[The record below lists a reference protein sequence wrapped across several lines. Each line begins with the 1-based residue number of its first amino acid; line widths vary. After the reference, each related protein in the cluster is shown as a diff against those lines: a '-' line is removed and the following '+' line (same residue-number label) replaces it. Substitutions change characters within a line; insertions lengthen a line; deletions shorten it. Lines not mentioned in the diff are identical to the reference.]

1 MTRSSKT
8 RSTILALAASVAL
21 AAGSTATLAQV
32 GTAFTYQGQL
42 KNSGNSVNSP
52 TDMQFSL
59 WTAAS
64 GGSQIGTTVT
74 QTNVS
79 VSEGLFSTSVD
90 FGVNP
95 YTSNQALWLQI
106 AVRNPAGGG
115 AYVAMGSRQ
124 RLTPSPFSLATRGI
138 NVDALGR
145 VTFNPTGPGSQNDQS
160 FTVNAAN
167 GGMLQTL
174 AVSNGGFQ
182 NRMETTLD
190 ASSAGNPGAGFI
202 RMHTPGL
209 GYGSLTLNETMT
221 LVSGRNSGN
230 VGIGTPTPVDKLS
243 IVGGA
248 LSFGSATLPLGGMD
262 YDSTT
267 DALRLR
273 TNIGSAGLNTTA
285 LSILRTLGN
294 VGIGVPS
301 PAARLDVR
309 LPNNNAGTAI
319 VFGSPTYAMGRL
331 GEDSS
336 TNSVVVAN
344 AYFSATV
351 PSSVSLDFR
360 VGGTAPSDT
369 KAKVRQDGVFE
380 VKTLQ
385 INGGSDL
392 VEGFDS
398 QAKDIEPG
406 TLMVIDPAHPG
417 ELIPSTSAYDSKV
430 AGIVSGAGGVN
441 PGIKMG
447 QDGVMDGK
455 HPIAMTGR
463 VYVKATAAAGSIK
476 PGDLLTT
483 SDVPGHAMKATDT
496 AKSDGTIIGKA
507 MSALDKDTGLV
518 LVLVNLQ

>member
-74 QTNVS
+74 QTNVT

-160 FTVNAAN
+160 FIVNAAN
-167 GGMLQTL
+167 GGMLQKL
-174 AVSNGGFQ
+174 NVSNGGFSTG
-182 NRMETTLD
+182 MEFYVDNSTGSN
-190 ASSAGNPGAGFI
+190 AGAGRI
-202 RMHTPGL
+202 RMQTPGV
-209 GYGSLTLNETMT
+209 GYGSLTLNDSMT
-221 LVSGRNSGN
+221 LVSGQNSGN

-248 LSFGSATLPLGGMD
+248 LSFGSASLPLAGMD

-273 TNIGSAGLNTTA
+273 TNIAGAGLNTTA
-285 LSILRTLGN
+285 MVVNRVSGN
-294 VGIGVPS
+294 VGIGTLTPGTKLSFGNSVNPS
-301 PAARLDVR
+301 APTIALYE
-309 LPNNNAGTAI
+309 LPNGTDRSGIGMETGAMNFWAG
-319 VFGSPTYAMGRL
+319 
-331 GEDSS
+331 
-336 TNSVVVAN
+336 NSVQ
-344 AYFSATV
+344 
-351 PSSVSLDFR
+351 
-360 VGGTAPSDT
+360 
-369 KAKVRQDGVFE
+369 AKVRNDGVFE

-483 SDVPGHAMKATDT
+483 SDIPGHAMKATDT